1 MRTLVAS
8 LTMVTFIT
16 KVINMYMVS
25 MVALVPWLF
34 YLLHN
39 VQTGSGTRLASYYTG
54 TEVAI
59 RGQSGRGVMLPTHL
73 HLAPSYAS
81 TTPTASKACAVTSP
95 FYIFLIVPMVTNIT
109 IDFLVTMI
117 TLGTRVSNVLMLT
130 YAFRVTMI
138 TNITIDLLATMM
150 TLVT

>member
-1 MRTLVAS
+1 
-8 LTMVTFIT
+8 
-16 KVINMYMVS
+16 
-25 MVALVPWLF
+25 
-34 YLLHN
+34 
-39 VQTGSGTRLASYYTG
+39 
-54 TEVAI
+54 
-59 RGQSGRGVMLPTHL
+59 
-73 HLAPSYAS
+73 
-81 TTPTASKACAVTSP
+81 
-95 FYIFLIVPMVTNIT
+95 MVTNIT